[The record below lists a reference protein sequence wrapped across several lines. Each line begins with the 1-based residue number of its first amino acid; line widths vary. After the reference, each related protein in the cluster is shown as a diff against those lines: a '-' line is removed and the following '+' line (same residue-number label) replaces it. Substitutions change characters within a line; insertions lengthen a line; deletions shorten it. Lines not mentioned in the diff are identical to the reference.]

1 MNELQRM
8 KEAYKD
14 LENKSAQVVM
24 VYILVYTAEKYSVTV
39 IRQSTLKLWLILFD
53 RVGQ

>member
-24 VYILVYTAEKYSVTV
+24 VYTSLHSRDIH
-39 IRQSTLKLWLILFD
+39 W
-53 RVGQ
+53 

>member
-24 VYILVYTAEKYSVTV
+24 VYILVYTAEISNDSRT
-39 IRQSTLKLWLILFD
+39 RSL
-53 RVGQ
+53 

>member
-24 VYILVYTAEKYSVTV
+24 VYILVHTAEISNDRST
-39 IRQSTLKLWLILFD
+39 QSL
-53 RVGQ
+53 

>member
-24 VYILVYTAEKYSVTV
+24 VYMYILVHTAEISTDNNT
-39 IRQSTLKLWLILFD
+39 QSL
-53 RVGQ
+53 

>member
-24 VYILVYTAEKYSVTV
+24 VYILVYTAEISNDSST
-39 IRQSTLKLWLILFD
+39 QSL
-53 RVGQ
+53 